1 MLNTERVKA
10 DFTQYLKQGKYR
22 ITPERFLVLDAVL
35 GYEGHFDADELF
47 LRVKTNGIRV
57 SRATVYNTLDLL
69 LDCGVVAKF
78 RLGDNHSRYEK
89 TCGKPHHDHL
99 ICLECG
105 EIIEF
110 VNKKIE
116 KLQEEVCLENHF
128 KAQSTSLQIFG
139 VCAKC
144 RKD

>member
-1 MLNTERVKA
+1 MDIEHVKA
-10 DFTQYLKQGKYR
+10 DFTQYLKQGNYR

-35 GYEGHFDADELF
+35 DFEGHFDADELF
-47 LRVKTNGIRV
+47 IRVKTNGVRV

-69 LDCGVVAKF
+69 LDCGVVAKYTF
-78 RLGDNHSRYEK
+78 GDNHSRYEK
-89 TCGKPHHDHL
+89 TSGKPHHDHL
-99 ICLECG
+99 ICLQCG

-116 KLQEEVCLENHF
+116 KVREEVCLENNF
-128 KAQSTSLQIFG
+128 KSQSTSLQIFG